1 MGRLRIGEVLL
12 ADGLIGEFQ
21 LQTALGEQ
29 TRWGNRLGE
38 TLVHLGFLGEQE
50 LVRALTRRFALPGV
64 DLEGKRV
71 DPEVLALVPREV
83 AEAASCLPLFV
94 QRERGID
101 VLYVGM
107 DDPSDLAVVDD
118 LSFRTGLR
126 VRPVVAGPLQ
136 LRRAI
141 ASHYG
146 GVGATPS
153 LQGRRVALAEASL
166 PPEDTAPLLPED
178 ARPVLEPPPPS
189 EEPGPAPPARP
200 PEPPAAETAGAA
212 GADAPRDAAA
222 SDGGDEAEAADRP
235 RQVPTRDILRALVH
249 LLIER
254 EIVSREDLM
263 KAVQEVAREAPS
275 AGGAANGRR

>member
-21 LQTALGEQ
+21 LQAALGEQ

-38 TLVHLGFLGEQE
+38 TLVHLGFLGEGE
-50 LVRALTRRFALPGV
+50 LVRALSRRFGLPGV

-71 DPEVLALVPREV
+71 DPQVLALVPREV
-83 AEAASCLPLFV
+83 AEKTSCLPLFL
-94 QRERGID
+94 QREKGID

-107 DDPSDLAVVDD
+107 DDPTDLAVVDE

-141 ASHYG
+141 SAHYA
-146 GVGATPS
+146 VGFTPS
-153 LQGRRVALAEASL
+153 LQADRGALAEASL
-166 PPEDTAPLLPED
+166 PPEDTAPLLPDD
-178 ARPVLEPPPPS
+178 ARPVLEPPPAP
-189 EEPGPAPPARP
+189 EEPGPAPAAPRP
-200 PEPPAAETAGAA
+200 EAPPSAGDAGAGTPRA
-212 GADAPRDAAA
+212 EETTAPEGAAA
-222 SDGGDEAEAADRP
+222 TPGSARP
-235 RQVPTRDILRALVH
+235 RQVATRDILRALVH

-254 EIVSREDLM
+254 ELISREELM
-263 KAVQEVAREAPS
+263 RAVQEVAEDAS
-275 AGGAANGRR
+275 AG